1 MVLSRGFSRC
11 SRHLKRSHRSLTRV
25 PSKASSFSS
34 IASPLAPANSTVTM
48 HTGLDEHPPTVSTY
62 RRQRIPTDG
71 ISHRIPLSIVDMHLR
86 HEQLPFCYF
95 FEETLDEEA
104 LLASLQVV
112 LRDFPQMGGSIC
124 NISHTAIQCQPDDT
138 VHISLGRMNMSLE
151 DWQSRPRGHMH
162 QSACSAQTSENIIK
176 NKSGGHPI
184 LLPLFDNLFEE
195 DNDTT
200 NSNDRQA
207 LVKIRVT
214 YFQDKHGMTQGT
226 AIAVNTCHALGDTAT
241 CVKFVESWGKQMRQ
255 KGYQKDHCTD
265 RSKACVS
272 GMMTS
277 EVADVM
283 GLFLPSVNARVGL
296 ATSIPKLLRTWLFQ
310 EDGIVTKATE
320 NTTKTSSLE
329 SAVASLSADSKE
341 LPPSTRISHQYV
353 RLPFSVKLLDRLKDM
368 GSSSCQ
374 GDTNPNSFVST
385 NDMLTS
391 YGWLL
396 KRHLSQQE
404 DHNLSMVMN
413 LRGRSGVNPNLFGNG
428 ISHVVASTS
437 PHQETQGDRYDAT
450 SASLLFTDTLCF
462 DAKAIREA
470 LELGLSDLPHALTA
484 SQMGRALTAPANS
497 TQSFCT
503 TSWGQFPLYQIRF
516 AQHRLSGF
524 HGHPAHPLP
533 VGRTFASVITPC
545 PDGGFWY
552 EMLLPSDQA
561 QEARDK
567 HLEMTAMCM
576 AWEQPTVIDASQ
588 SSSIRGVFEL

>member
-1 MVLSRGFSRC
+1 M
-11 SRHLKRSHRSLTRV
+11 
-25 PSKASSFSS
+25 
-34 IASPLAPANSTVTM
+34 NN
-48 HTGLDEHPPTVSTY
+48 GLDERQPTVSTY
-62 RRQRIPTDG
+62 RRQRIPIDG

-138 VHISLGRMNMSLE
+138 VHISLGRMNTSLE
-151 DWQSRPRGHMH
+151 DWQSQSRGHFH
-162 QSACSAQTSENIIK
+162 QSSCSAKTSESMDN
-176 NKSGGHPI
+176 NNTKSGGHPV
-184 LLPLFDNLFEE
+184 LLPLFDSLFEE
-195 DNDTT
+195 DSNET
-200 NSNDRQA
+200 NNDRQA

-214 YFQDKHGMTQGT
+214 YFQDEHGMAKGT

-255 KGYQKDHCTD
+255 KSYQKDHCTD

-272 GMMTS
+272 GMMTP

-283 GLFLPSVNARVGL
+283 GLFLPPVHARVGL
-296 ATSIPKLLRTWLFQ
+296 ATSIPNLLREWLFK
-310 EDGIVTKATE
+310 EDKKITKAIKTTTNTFSTE
-320 NTTKTSSLE
+320 PAIAPPSVDSNSLP
-329 SAVASLSADSKE
+329 S
-341 LPPSTRISHQYV
+341 STRIAHQYV
-353 RLPFSVKLLDRLKDM
+353 RLPFSVELLDRLKDM

-374 GDTNPNSFVST
+374 ADENPFSFVST

-396 KRHLSQQE
+396 KRHLSKHE

-413 LRGRSGVNPNLFGNG
+413 LRGRSGVGANLFGNG
-428 ISHVVASTS
+428 ISHVVASAS
-437 PHQETQGDRYDAT
+437 LRQQNQRDKYDVP
-450 SASLLFTDTLCF
+450 SASLLFTDTLCL

-470 LELGLSDLPHALTA
+470 LQLGLSDLPHALTA
-484 SQMGRALTAPANS
+484 SQMGRAFTAPSNS
-497 TQSFCT
+497 TQSFST

-516 AQHRLSGF
+516 AEHRLSGF

-533 VGRTFASVITPC
+533 EGRTFASVITPC

-576 AWEQPTVIDASQ
+576 AWEQPAQ
-588 SSSIRGVFEL
+588 LSSSLSLPYERSF